1 MERMLLLPEHAAASN
16 LLSTLIFTKVQWL
29 FARALARVV
38 G

>member
-1 MERMLLLPEHAAASN
+1 MERILLLPEHSAASN
-16 LLSTLIFTKVQWL
+16 LRSTSIFTKLQWL